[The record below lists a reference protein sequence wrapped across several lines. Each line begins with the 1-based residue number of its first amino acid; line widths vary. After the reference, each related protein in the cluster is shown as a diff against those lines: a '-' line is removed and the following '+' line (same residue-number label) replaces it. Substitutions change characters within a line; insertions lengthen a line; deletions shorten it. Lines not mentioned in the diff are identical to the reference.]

1 MITPSH
7 SESSCAPAKVEMNAI
22 KEIPDNR
29 KTGHSIMA
37 RLQKK
42 NACDPNEADSLEV
55 IERISEISDN
65 RYGFR

>member
-1 MITPSH
+1 
-7 SESSCAPAKVEMNAI
+7 MNAI

-29 KTGHSIMA
+29 QTGHSIMA